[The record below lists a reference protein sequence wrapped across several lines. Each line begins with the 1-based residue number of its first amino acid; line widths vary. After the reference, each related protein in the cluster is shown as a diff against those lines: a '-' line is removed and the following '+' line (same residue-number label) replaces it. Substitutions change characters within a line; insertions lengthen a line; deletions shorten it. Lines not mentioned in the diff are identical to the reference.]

1 MRIVSEVYG
10 KPEKDPWG
18 TTSYL
23 YEVVVE
29 INGRKFAASHRI
41 DAFRHL
47 PDMHNHIKREVQR
60 DVMERARQ
68 EMFNGI

>member
-10 KPEKDPWG
+10 KPEKDPHG
-18 TTSYL
+18 LTTYL

-29 INGRKFAASHRI
+29 ISGRKLAASHRI

-47 PDMHNHIKREVQR
+47 PDMHNHLKREVQR
-60 DVMERARQ
+60 DVMERVRKELFSAL
-68 EMFNGI
+68 

>member
-10 KPEKDPWG
+10 KPEKDSHG
-18 TTSYL
+18 LTSYL

-47 PDMHNHIKREVQR
+47 PDMHKHLKSAVQR
-60 DVMERARQ
+60 DIMEHIRQ
-68 EMFNGI
+68 ELFSAL